1 MDSRVEHGMDKKVA
15 MLALYILNAIFMG
28 MHICLLL
35 FFVIHKVPTMALF
48 NVFSVAYYAAAF
60 WLLKKN
66 WNRIYMLV
74 TSVEIMVH
82 MCTAILCLGWN
93 YGFQIY
99 FIGCI
104 AAVFYMDYFS
114 VKLGG
119 KHFSGAPFS
128 IISCILYFVMLFV
141 AKRSEPLY
149 EISPR
154 VELGMFV
161 INSLMVFLFVA
172 FFYGALTRIALRYE
186 AVLSRE
192 ASHDRLTGL
201 VNRNYLTKVFEEIE
215 EEKETTNYWLA
226 IMDVDNFKR
235 INDTYGHNAGDYVL
249 KRLAELVHENCGE
262 ATASRWGGEEFIILG
277 RREKQADGAEGEE
290 EDVMQYGSR
299 APERLILEKIR
310 TAIAKEEFVY
320 EGQTIRLTVTLGS
333 AVREEDQT
341 VDEWI
346 SAADAKMYL
355 GKKRGKNQVVV

>member
-1 MDSRVEHGMDKKVA
+1 MNSRVEHGMDKRVA

-28 MHICLLL
+28 MHVCFLV
-35 FFVIHKVPTMALF
+35 FFTLRGVSLMAGF
-48 NVFSVAYYAAAF
+48 NIFSVAYYAAAF

-74 TSVEIMVH
+74 TSGEIMVH
-82 MCTAILCLGWN
+82 MCTAIVCLGWD

-104 AAVFYMDYFS
+104 ATAFYINYFS

-119 KHFSGAPFS
+119 RTLSGIPFCV
-128 IISCILYFVMLFV
+128 ISCVLYFVMLFI
-141 AKRSEPLY
+141 ANRSVPLY
-149 EISPR
+149 EISDN

-161 INSLMVFLFVA
+161 INSLTVFMFVA
-172 FFYGALTRIALRYE
+172 FFYGALTRIALQYE
-186 AVLSRE
+186 EVLSRE

-201 VNRNYLTKVFEEIE
+201 VNRNYLTKLFEEIE
-215 EEKETTNYWLA
+215 EEKEITSYWLA
-226 IMDVDNFKR
+226 ILDVDNFKR
-235 INDTYGHNAGDYVL
+235 INDIYGHNAGDYIL

-277 RREKQADGAEGEE
+277 RREKEADGAEGDEE
-290 EDVMQYGSR
+290 AVMQYGSR
-299 APERLILEKIR
+299 APERLILERIR